1 MFRRSMARVTGQGV
15 VEHDYLSRVSRGLEC
30 LDSPTSCLAGG
41 SSCLTVVPLKAF
53 SKALRG
59 M

>member
-1 MFRRSMARVTGQGV
+1 MARVTGQGV
-15 VEHDYLSRVSRGLEC
+15 VKHDYLSRVSRGLEC